1 MQGHTKHQSN
11 HNQPNNHSFI
21 FVLRHGLRK
30 VFLGL
35 FSFLKSFSSRIRHGV
50 ALPLPWRSRT
60 FKPKINYYISNNR
73 RIRIAGISSAFVLA
87 LLTIATLAPLTH
99 NTEYTGAIGTASET
113 VLTLTTSNYPILDLA
128 VNSSSG
134 TFSETS
140 SGNGQGSF
148 TVTTTNYTGYT
159 LSISNSDSDTALTD
173 STSGSTIASISSSI
187 SSSTFNTTTYKGKWG
202 YKPSK
207 YYDTST
213 STVVDNSST
222 STGVYLPS
230 PTTTA
235 TTLNITNC
243 ANGRSNGSNTCPDA
257 VDTYTIDLAA
267 RLEYTQDSGNYT
279 NTFILTTVGNPIIYT
294 INYTDNTGDS
304 SVNGI
309 PSATVEASTS
319 DTSVTLNN
327 ATPTRTG
334 YTFSGWCLG
343 TVSNNG
349 TTCTGTQYSAGESFG
364 IDQTAENTTTLY
376 AVWTPNVY
384 TLTLTNTNATT
395 TGSTAARVTYNSSTV
410 YGGTSGTSGITN
422 PSRSYN
428 FTTFSNAYNN
438 ASGAIVSSTA
448 NKTYT
453 YGFDGWYTASSG
465 GTRIITSAGAL
476 AASTSYTN
484 SSSAWTSTSSPTL
497 YAHWNYG
504 SVTLPTITKTGYDCG
519 WGTSTNTTTKTYG
532 SGATV
537 TSTNAPTTNTALYG
551 VCSVKTNLSL
561 KISFDSG
568 VTSVAVKTGS
578 ASGTTVGTVSTSGNT
593 VTGLT
598 YGTAYYLV
606 PTYANGKKLSSW
618 SQDSGAVGT
627 LSSTTAEN
635 PTYTIGDGTNAVTLN
650 SQNAATYIQD
660 LTLASCQKNVGTNGN
675 ASNVG
680 DIINV
685 VDSRDSK
692 EYTVRYINGACWM
705 TSNLRFTETTLS
717 SSTSN
722 VASTYTDAS
731 PYTINQNKSASAWK
745 SLSSDSVCKGS
756 SLDSNNSTYQCMQS
770 GNDNNGNPTVWYNYA
785 GATAG
790 TITGTSNSTA
800 ATYDIC
806 PKGWHLPAGNS
817 SAAGGINSITSYKD
831 AFSPVY
837 GGYYNLGSL
846 SNATTYG
853 SWWSATASNSTGRYF
868 LYYNNGSLSTSSY
881 YVRYGGFYVRCVRTT

>member
-1 MQGHTKHQSN
+1 
-11 HNQPNNHSFI
+11 
-21 FVLRHGLRK
+21 
-30 VFLGL
+30 
-35 FSFLKSFSSRIRHGV
+35 
-50 ALPLPWRSRT
+50 
-60 FKPKINYYISNNR
+60 
-73 RIRIAGISSAFVLA
+73 
-87 LLTIATLAPLTH
+87 
-99 NTEYTGAIGTASET
+99 TASD
-113 VLTLTTSNYPILDLA
+113 TTS
-128 VNSSSG
+128 
-134 TFSETS
+134 
-140 SGNGQGSF
+140 GS
-148 TVTTTNYTGYT
+148 
-159 LSISNSDSDTALTD
+159 
-173 STSGSTIASISSSI
+173 STIASIGSATGSSAVPSTGI
-187 SSSTFNTTTYKGKWG
+187 SATTFNTTAYNGMWG
-202 YKPSK
+202 YKPSML
-207 YYDTST
+207 
-213 STVVDNSST
+213 NSSPN
-222 STGVYLPS
+222 SNYLPS

-476 AASTSYTN
+476 TASTSYTN